1 VARSKH
7 GIFLCQRKYTIDLL
21 SETGLLGCKPVDTPI
36 EQNHMLFQC
45 SNSASIDKGRYQRL
59 VGKLIYLSHTRPD
72 ITYAVNVVSQF
83 MHDPRKAHMDAVE
96 RILRYLKSNPG
107 KGILFSNHGNLKV
120 EGYTDADWAGSKNDR
135 RSTSGYFTFVGGNL
149 VTWRSKK
156 QPVVA
161 RSSAEAEFRGMALGV
176 CELLWVRN
184 VLSDLGFNPKEA
196 MSLYCDNTSAI
207 AIAHNPVQH
216 DRTKHVEIDR
226 HFIKEKLEAGI
237 ISFPF
242 VRSEFQLADVLT
254 KGVASRVFNES
265 LFKLGMCDIHAPT

>member
-1 VARSKH
+1 MIVTGNDQDEISSLQKYLASEFEMKQLGNLKYFLGIEVARSKH

-120 EGYTDADWAGSKNDR
+120 EGYTDADWAGSKNDK
-135 RSTSGYFTFVGGNL
+135 RSTSGYFTFVGGIL
-149 VTWRSKK
+149 
-156 QPVVA
+156 
-161 RSSAEAEFRGMALGV
+161 
-176 CELLWVRN
+176 
-184 VLSDLGFNPKEA
+184 
-196 MSLYCDNTSAI
+196 
-207 AIAHNPVQH
+207 
-216 DRTKHVEIDR
+216 
-226 HFIKEKLEAGI
+226 
-237 ISFPF
+237 
-242 VRSEFQLADVLT
+242 
-254 KGVASRVFNES
+254 
-265 LFKLGMCDIHAPT
+265 